1 MMLKS
6 DAVLK
11 RASAIMLVFFV
22 WAFLGQAVCALHA
35 SHLGFP
41 MGAGMDHPTAQAS
54 ASMTAHGQSQ
64 HGERSSAPGQ
74 DHSGACA
81 FVACASAITATPD
94 HGPEPM
100 NEVFNT
106 QVAYLGGMTPPD
118 AEMVPPPPRLG

>member
-1 MMLKS
+1 MIFIQ
-6 DAVLK
+6 DAVLE
-11 RASAIMLVFFV
+11 RASAIMLALYIG
-22 WAFLGQAVCALHA
+22 AFLGQAVCALPA
-35 SHLGFP
+35 SHLQSR
-41 MGAGMDHPTAQAS
+41 MGAGMDHPTGQLS
-54 ASMTAHGQSQ
+54 ASMATHGQAQ
-64 HGERSSAPGQ
+64 NGGHSSAPGQ

-118 AEMVPPPPRLG
+118 AEMVPPPPRFG